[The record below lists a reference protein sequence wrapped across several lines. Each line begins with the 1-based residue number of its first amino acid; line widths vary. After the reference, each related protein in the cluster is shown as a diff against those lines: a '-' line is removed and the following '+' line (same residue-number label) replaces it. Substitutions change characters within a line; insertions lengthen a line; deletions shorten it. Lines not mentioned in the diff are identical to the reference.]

1 MNPTT
6 TSKPFTTLYTK
17 DQLQQVYV
25 AWGCADAEIPGKG
38 KATIIAFPP
47 GKQYL
52 QARIVKAAVKSTY
65 GKALYEVTLS
75 NPE

>member
-1 MNPTT
+1 MSPGVVPT
-6 TSKPFTTLYTK
+6 
-17 DQLQQVYV
+17 
-25 AWGCADAEIPGKG
+25 AEIPGKG

-47 GKQYL
+47 GKQYR